1 MFHDA
6 LSDKYRGREEAPGL
20 DEGFSSDGEK
30 ISISFGG
37 GAPHQ

>member
-1 MFHDA
+1 MKK
-6 LSDKYRGREEAPGL
+6 LPVWIK
-20 DEGFSSDGEK
+20 GFSSDGEK